1 MRTDVMRM
9 GNASMTCTQPG
20 NYDFVR
26 VVFLVRG
33 GPRYEGG
40 SDLRE
45 GVVGGLLLPERTSWR
60 LYDV

>member
-33 GPRYEGG
+33 GPRYGCRYD
-40 SDLRE
+40 SRE
-45 GVVGGLLLPERTSWR
+45 GVVGALLLPE
-60 LYDV
+60 